1 MVRLPSWRC
10 ISMSVISTKLL
21 SAAAGS
27 AGGAG
32 LDVAEVFST
41 YLYEGTGTNAAQT
54 FITVNNG
61 IDLSGEGG
69 LVWVKARTN
78 PGTNSNN
85 SYYSSGAGAHMIT
98 DSENGLTKQLSAN
111 NTTAGINFGAAGPV
125 FNNSGFVIGYNGYT
139 DYNYDGYKYT
149 SFSFRQAENFF
160 DIVTYTGTGSYQGS
174 IAHNLGSSPGMIV
187 VKRTDSS
194 GNWVVW
200 HRSSNPKNLQ
210 LNSSSA
216 ATTEYAIQDV
226 TSTSFGVTNYTT
238 LKASESGATYVA
250 YLFAHNDGDGE
261 FGPDGN
267 ADIIKCGSASATG
280 LTTVN
285 LGFEPQFVLI
295 KSSSISNSWNIFDS
309 MRGLTADSGPQI
321 LHPNLT
327 DVEYTGSTDTCNLT
341 STGFT
346 FNSSRFNGNGD
357 YIYMAIRAPMITEPE
372 AATDVFA
379 IYNNSSNTTEPVF
392 RTSPAFP
399 VDYAWFRDAPGG
411 TDTIKQA
418 ARLTGPVY
426 LNSTSTAAEAS
437 LATAEFDYMNGWRST
452 GGSGQYS
459 WMWKRAKGYFDV
471 VAYSGNS
478 SYPRNISHSL
488 GVVPEMMWVKTR
500 NAADNW
506 RVYSK
511 DMTVQQEMLLNG
523 TYAASSTGSWGT
535 GGRPTD
541 SVFITGS
548 ANTNYSGRDYI
559 AYLFATLAGISKVG
573 SYTGTGSLNNI
584 DCGFT
589 SGARFVIIKKTTSA
603 GEWFVFDTTRGIT
616 TASTDGVLQLQST
629 SQQYTEQVFSNQDMI
644 RPYSSGFA
652 MATGSSNQA
661 NENSQTY
668 IFYAIA

>member
-1 MVRLPSWRC
+1 
-10 ISMSVISTKLL
+10 MSVISTKLL

-295 KSSSISNSWNIFDS
+295 KSSSIANSWNIFDS

>member
-1 MVRLPSWRC
+1 
-10 ISMSVISTKLL
+10 MSVISTKLL

-32 LDVAEVFST
+32 LDIAEVFST
-41 YLYEGTGTNAAQT
+41 FLYEGAGTNAAQT